1 MCNSTQHTFDF
12 SNVNANMLLENM
24 WQDKHVDWC
33 CCVCLCQFPSTD
45 TLSRCKSCLAV
56 KAKRDTS
63 QSLQQQHSLLQATKD
78 LAHVGDGLDQ
88 PCLAASLPRANA
100 VLCGSA
106 HKTECQLECQL
117 ACLAFDST
125 CLQQFRHVLNQFLCS
140 SNVCTFFT
148 ILCTYNLILGN
159 ALSVNACRT
168 HCVHN
173 AMC

>member
-1 MCNSTQHTFDF
+1 MQIRCWRTCGKT
-12 SNVNANMLLENM
+12 NMLIGAAAYAS
-24 WQDKHVDWC
+24 H
-33 CCVCLCQFPSTD
+33 FPSTD
-45 TLSRCKSCLAV
+45 TLSKSKSCLAV

-88 PCLAASLPRANA
+88 PCLAASLPRADA

-125 CLQQFRHVLNQFLCS
+125 CLQQFCHVLNQFLCS
-140 SNVCTFFT
+140 SNVCTFV
-148 ILCTYNLILGN
+148 LY
-159 ALSVNACRT
+159 
-168 HCVHN
+168 CVLTTSSWV
-173 AMC
+173 MLYL